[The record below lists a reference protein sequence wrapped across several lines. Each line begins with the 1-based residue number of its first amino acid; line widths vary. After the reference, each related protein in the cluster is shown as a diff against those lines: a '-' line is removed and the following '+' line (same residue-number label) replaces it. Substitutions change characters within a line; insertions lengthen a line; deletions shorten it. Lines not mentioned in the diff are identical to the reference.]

1 MTAENRAMSTEQ
13 SNEIVWAVDRPHKS
27 LLTYYFIVSLV
38 LGPFFPLILI
48 PLFLRYRTL
57 HYSFDSE
64 GVSMRWGMLFHREI
78 SLTYTRIQDIHLASN
93 AVERYLGLARVQ
105 VQTASGAAKAE
116 MTIDGLLEYEEIR
129 DFLYSRMR
137 GVRSETGETRGLE
150 AEPANVPRE
159 QPSDSLSA
167 TLRAVASEVAGL
179 REDLARRTAAA
190 RTERGEDR

>member
-1 MTAENRAMSTEQ
+1 MSTVQ
-13 SNEIVWAVDRPHKS
+13 SNEIVWAADRPHKS

-48 PLFLRYRTL
+48 PLFLRFRTL

-137 GVRSETGETRGLE
+137 GVRSERAETRGLE
-150 AEPANVPRE
+150 SESADAPRE
-159 QPSDSLSA
+159 QLSDSLTT
-167 TLRAVASEVAGL
+167 TLSAVASEVAGL
-179 REDLARRTAAA
+179 RKDLAHRTTAAA
-190 RTERGEDR
+190 RIEQGDDR

>member
-1 MTAENRAMSTEQ
+1 MTTEQ
-13 SNEIVWAVDRPHKS
+13 RNEVVWAVDRPNQK
-27 LLTYYFIVSLV
+27 LLTYYCIVSLIA
-38 LGPFFPLILI
+38 GPFFPLILV

-57 HYSFDSE
+57 RYAFDGE

-116 MTIDGLLEYEEIR
+116 MTIEGVPEYEEIR

-137 GVRSETGETRGLE
+137 GIRGQVAEATEHASPAVALE
-150 AEPANVPRE
+150 H
-159 QPSDSLSA
+159 PSDSLSE
-167 TLRAVASEVAGL
+167 TLRAVAAEIAGL
-179 REDLARRTAAA
+179 RKDLADRQTDTPRADATPQADGG
-190 RTERGEDR
+190 RER